1 MAKERQ
7 VIPSS
12 SDHGA
17 DRYKSFLESTAKDE
31 TQPEHKE
38 RAFKRMMS
46 QPKLVEMT
54 SKWTNQY
61 DSQATEAAFQSW
73 SCAFYVVSAKMLMS
87 CVIFFHV
94 LLAAIDYSFSP
105 STGAY
110 LAKYGYTELA
120 QWMYLVV
127 LCPLLVVRSSWTIYK
142 RCLWYFH
149 HWKWVV
155 VLSMVFVCTGLMIR
169 TGCVYDVNLHKWQT
183 NLDTTLKSLNV
194 SITLE
199 AKNAI
204 AATFN
209 DAIVAIAG
217 NLVVAGDTILILITQ
232 ACEQSHLFQLTRRH
246 GIQCY
251 LITRELDLSHRINFL
266 NYYQAETSAQVLRD
280 QLDQALELIVYNDC
294 KAEEKAAVTTAIDD
308 DAQLCAKLEPYRIP
322 FENLKLERVIGQ
334 GAYGQVILAQFCGTA
349 VVLKRMHRHKITNA
363 AMKQFTDEILLM
375 SDLRHPNIVQFIGA
389 SWDTYANIGFVLEYV
404 GQGDLYMVI
413 HDKRIPKSWVDPF
426 HRIAV
431 DAARGMCYLHS
442 KNIVHRD
449 LKSSNILV
457 SPTYAA
463 KICDLGMSK
472 SIDELKQLDQQVGT
486 PLWTAPEVVTGGR
499 CSFRSDVYAFGII
512 LTELITRKTPYE
524 DQTPGMSAYK
534 IMLEVATNGL
544 RPTLPS
550 WLPDQLRRLVDTC
563 LDANPSNRP
572 TMLEVLDTLQIDAI
586 VQLQGHELWKRARQL
601 VHEKAH
607 RSTQFSV
614 ELVRLA
620 KAQSE
625 LEACSRPRALDTDL
639 TFDSVQAMTSVL
651 DTTIVEE
658 W

>member
-1 MAKERQ
+1 MVAW
-7 VIPSS
+7 
-12 SDHGA
+12 
-17 DRYKSFLESTAKDE
+17 TALLISLACNIVYWN
-31 TQPEHKE
+31 
-38 RAFKRMMS
+38 AF
-46 QPKLVEMT
+46 
-54 SKWTNQY
+54 
-61 DSQATEAAFQSW
+61 
-73 SCAFYVVSAKMLMS
+73 
-87 CVIFFHV
+87 I
-94 LLAAIDYSFSP
+94 
-105 STGAY
+105 
-110 LAKYGYTELA
+110 
-120 QWMYLVV
+120 YLVV
-127 LCPLLVVRSSWTIYK
+127 S
-142 RCLWYFH
+142 
-149 HWKWVV
+149 
-155 VLSMVFVCTGLMIR
+155 G
-169 TGCVYDVNLHKWQT
+169 
-183 NLDTTLKSLNV
+183 
-194 SITLE
+194 
-199 AKNAI
+199 
-204 AATFN
+204 
-209 DAIVAIAG
+209 
-217 NLVVAGDTILILITQ
+217 
-232 ACEQSHLFQLTRRH
+232 

-472 SIDELKQLDQQVGT
+472 SMDELKQLDQQVGT

-534 IMLEVATNGL
+534 VFCLIVC
-544 RPTLPS
+544 S
-550 WLPDQLRRLVDTC
+550 SQDFICLVDHAGSGDKWFTADVTIVAPGSTPSSSRSC